1 MIGGGFGW
9 EAFDGFDEVGV
20 DFQNA
25 LAEAV
30 ADFIPLVEGVAE
42 RLADVAGAA
51 LLFVRES
58 RKNSGKTGYMRHHAI
73 KVRFDEIARYEILSA
88 PRGFQSFKDS
98 VGVDRDDIIDSC
110 GLS

>member
-1 MIGGGFGW
+1 LIGGGIGW

-42 RLADVAGAA
+42 RLVDVAGAA

-58 RKNSGKTGYMRHHAI
+58 RKNSGKTGFFGQYVINSDQTNHP
-73 KVRFDEIARYEILSA
+73 L
-88 PRGFQSFKDS
+88 
-98 VGVDRDDIIDSC
+98 
-110 GLS
+110 